1 MRPRKRTREARGR
14 RKHTIHLIEK
24 AGNAATSPHPPARP
38 GSARPGRALGGDRS
52 GTPKARLAPARVA
65 RDTRPRRHNTHEAGE
80 VTLSS
85 VPVRGQMAGYG

>member
-1 MRPRKRTREARGR
+1 MWPRKRTREARGR

-38 GSARPGRALGGDRS
+38 GSALPGRALDGDRS
-52 GTPKARLAPARVA
+52 GTPRARLAPARVA
-65 RDTRPRRHNTHEAGE
+65 QVTRPRRHNTHEAGE
-80 VTLSS
+80 VTPSS